1 MALYFATLLTWK
13 DLEKLLDLKLCK
25 GSKSLWTIGLVMIYI
40 ALGFLGVTTS
50 SLGIPSLQSKPE
62 GVVSGLLLGEPR
74 QIRSDEWAHTSAFTV
89 GSITRGNIEF
99 QSPLAINQNITYQTL
114 QPTEKLIDRILLFE
128 GYIAQKIQIL
138 SPSQRFAFLW
148 WLPILIFFFG
158 FWSISKI
165 FGISSKITLFCS
177 IFIFLA
183 PLTQWVS
190 YVPLKAMGYA
200 NLGLALLFRENQKNK
215 NLSKLFFSILSGFF
229 LARSLLEY
237 TPFILMYL
245 PVVFFCL
252 YLREENKRKWRDT
265 YFITCVLNSGVL
277 IFLFF
282 LSHLDEYQVLRN
294 TEYPGQRRTFAE
306 ALPFGQIFGAPF
318 SPFLSLSPVTPGSNL
333 SELTSYY
340 NVFFIFAAIILLKH
354 YQIISS
360 SDRKTL
366 ITLFLSHGVLL
377 AWSLLNFGIWTSNIP
392 LLNLIPP
399 SRAFQFSGIFS
410 ILFLTIYI
418 SRYKTQKSLNV
429 TISIL
434 ALSVTILAGL
444 SLKSTFLPTMSYWI
458 ILFLSILFALYSY
471 NFMLIQEN
479 ARSRYFILFISALVG
494 LSVNPVMVGLSDL
507 DGNEARII
515 RQITMSNY
523 SEKNY
528 WITNQ
533 NDTDTL
539 LLYNGIPNV
548 SGQQFAGPNRELW
561 RRIDSKSSAWNIGIA
576 AIFFKFEEI
585 EKPKVARLQNDIVEV
600 TINPCQLEQFGLEV
614 AYLISDDKI
623 NQGCVTQIDKFI
635 WWGKTRYI
643 YFLN

>member
-1 MALYFATLLTWK
+1 MF
-13 DLEKLLDLKLCK
+13 DLKHFK
-25 GSKSLWTIGLVMIYI
+25 GSKSIWTFCLVMIYI

-74 QIRSDEWAHTSAFTV
+74 QIRSDEWAHTSAFTL
-89 GSITRGNIEF
+89 GSITRGNLEY
-99 QSPLAINQNITYQTL
+99 QSPLATNQNITYQTL
-114 QPTEKLIDRILLFE
+114 QPTEKLIDRVLMFE
-128 GYIAQKIQIL
+128 GFLAQKIQIL

-158 FWSISKI
+158 FWSISKN
-165 FGISSKITLFCS
+165 FGISPKVAFFSS

-183 PLTQWVS
+183 PLSQWVS
-190 YVPLKAMGYA
+190 YVPLKAIGYA
-200 NLGLALLFRENQKNK
+200 NLGLALLFRENQKNST
-215 NLSKLFFSILSGFF
+215 LSKFLLSILSGFF

-237 TPFILMYL
+237 TPFIIMYL
-245 PVVFFCL
+245 PVVFFSL
-252 YLREENKRKWRDT
+252 YFRKENTGRWRDK
-265 YFITCVLNSGVL
+265 YFVAGVLNSGVL
-277 IFLFF
+277 IFIFF

-318 SPFLSLSPVTPGSNL
+318 SPFLSLSPITPGSNL

-340 NVFFIFAAIILLKH
+340 NVFFIFAAVILIKN
-354 YQIISS
+354 YQKISS

-366 ITLFLSHGVLL
+366 MTLFLGHGVLL
-377 AWSLLNFGIWTSNIP
+377 AWSLLNLGIWTNNVS

-410 ILFLTIYI
+410 ILFLIIYI
-418 SRYKTQKSLNV
+418 SRYKIDKSLNV
-429 TISIL
+429 TISIF
-434 ALSVTILAGL
+434 ALGTTILAGL

-458 ILFLSILFALYSY
+458 ILFLSLLFGLLSY

-479 ARSRYFILFISALVG
+479 ARSRNFILLISALIG

-507 DGNEARII
+507 DGKEAKII
-515 RQITMSNY
+515 RQIAMSNN
-523 SEKNY
+523 SDKNY

-561 RRIDSKSSAWNIGIA
+561 KRIDPESSAWNIGIA
-576 AIFFKFEEI
+576 SIFFKFEQI
-585 EKPKVARLQNDIVEV
+585 EKPIVIRLQNDIVQV
-600 TINPCQLEQFGLEV
+600 TIDPCQLGQFGLDV

-623 NQGCVTQIDKFI
+623 NQSCAKEVDTFI
-635 WWGKTRYI
+635 WWGNTRYI
-643 YFLN
+643 YFLK